1 MARQINIL
9 FRKLMFKR
17 AQLETMRSP
26 AVPGLDAKPLNLDQL
41 VEQTQSGEQKHFD
54 YEMEP
59 ATQRPGG
66 EESFQPGEGELGYE
80 DRDESMLSP
89 YQQQLVF
96 VLHKMVANHL
106 TTQNYEKITYRR
118 IVDAD
123 VEGQRHLADEFK
135 VHMDELEES
144 ARYYQ
149 VTIDE
154 IKKYVSK
161 L

>member
-9 FRKLMFKR
+9 FRKLMLKH

-26 AVPGLDAKPLNLDQL
+26 AVPGLNAKPLNLDQL
-41 VEQTQSGEQKHFD
+41 VEQTQSGEQNHFD

-66 EESFQPGEGELGYE
+66 EEDFEPGEGELAYE
-80 DRDESMLSP
+80 ERDESMLSP
-89 YQQQLVF
+89 YQQQLTY
-96 VLHKMVANHL
+96 VLDKMYMNHL
-106 TTQNYEKITYRR
+106 VPQLYVDTTYRR

-123 VEGQRHLADEFK
+123 AEGQKHLADEFK